1 MEIGTLGGGG
11 ILDPD
16 GAMDRMRAWKGR
28 IDKLA
33 ADTKTMSDR
42 LGDLRVT
49 LADEHGLVEVTIDST
64 GALLDLK
71 LTRGIQR
78 VTPEVVART
87 VMDTIRLAKGQV
99 ADRSREII
107 AETVGTETPAARAIA
122 ERVDKQL
129 RPEPEDPGWQP
140 GSGYDG
146 HGWRG

>member
-1 MEIGTLGGGG
+1 METGALGGGG

-28 IDKLA
+28 IEKLA
-33 ADTKTMSDR
+33 SDTKSMSDR
-42 LGDLRVT
+42 LGDLKVT

-71 LTRGIQR
+71 LTRQIQR
-78 VTPEVVART
+78 VTPEVLART
-87 VMDTIRLAKGQV
+87 VMDTIRLAKGKV
-99 ADRSREII
+99 ADRSQEII
-107 AETVGTETPAARAIA
+107 AETVGTESPAARAIA
-122 ERVDKQL
+122 ERVDRQL